1 MCQHGYGEMD
11 PALRRK
17 LLQKMA
23 QEERDKEYQKR
34 MSNRTQSLK
43 NYPRRF
49 LQQGY
54 LIFYFKSKFK
64 VNLRFFKVY
73 E

>member
-34 MSNRTQSLK
+34 MSNRT
-43 NYPRRF
+43 
-49 LQQGY
+49 
-54 LIFYFKSKFK
+54 
-64 VNLRFFKVY
+64 
-73 E
+73 